1 MGCPRPS
8 IRACIFDMDGLLINS
23 EDKITSSINQLL
35 EKHGR
40 PPLTRSIRARLMGV
54 PGSTNS
60 DLFHDWAKLPI
71 SHEQWALESAKHM
84 RLHFSNCM
92 PMPGAEQLVH
102 NLSRA
107 HSAASG
113 YRMKLALATGAKRQS
128 YEVKTSR
135 PETKRLIDFF
145 PPEQRIL
152 GDDLRIPKGRGK
164 PAPDIY
170 LVALQALNSAVSFGE
185 KVILPSECLVFEDSL
200 VGVEAARRAGMRVVW
215 VPHPD
220 LLAEYQDQQKD
231 ALATRT
237 GVFQAGDEWQPG
249 EMADDWSETI
259 RILEHFDYERY
270 AIDLS
275 V

>member
-1 MGCPRPS
+1 
-8 IRACIFDMDGLLINS
+8 
-23 EDKITSSINQLL
+23 
-35 EKHGR
+35 
-40 PPLTRSIRARLMGV
+40 MGV

-60 DLFHDWAKLPI
+60 DMFHDWAKLPI
-71 SHEQWALESAKHM
+71 SREEWALESAKQM
-84 RLHFSNCM
+84 RLYFSNCM
-92 PMPGAEQLVH
+92 PMPGAEQLVY

-113 YRMKLALATGAKRQS
+113 ERIKLALATGAKRQS

-135 PETKRLIDFF
+135 PETKRLIDLF
-145 PPEQRIL
+145 PTKHRIL
-152 GDDLRIPKGRGK
+152 GDDSRIPKGRGK

-220 LLAEYQDQQKD
+220 LFAEYRDQQKD
-231 ALATRT
+231 SLITST
-237 GVFQAGDEWQPG
+237 GDFQTGDEWQPG
-249 EMADDWSETI
+249 EMPNDWGETI
-259 RILEHFDYERY
+259 QTLEHFDYERY